1 MAFVNE
7 RIPEAD
13 VEKYGLEK
21 IDNELLSIGK
31 TYSRDWTIDRARD
44 IYLREVAMGRDE
56 LSRISTWTFYWKGE
70 LIWFKREVVDF
81 KGARNA
87 PCWSHQKVYDFR
99 IPETVQPHREEIF
112 RDLHDAFLA
121 YRDGGI
127 FATSTEFSTQLDIE
141 A

>member
-7 RIPEAD
+7 EIPEAD

-21 IDNELLSIGK
+21 IDDSFFGAGG
-31 TYSRDWTIDRARD
+31 TTSRNWTIDRARD
-44 IYLREVAMGRDE
+44 IYLREVAVGRDE
-56 LSRISTWTFYWKGE
+56 LSHISTWTFCWKGA
-70 LIWFKREVVDF
+70 LIWFKRAMIDF

-87 PCWSHQKVYDFR
+87 PCWSHQKAYDFR

-112 RDLHDAFLA
+112 RDLYDAFLA

-127 FATSTEFSTQLDIE
+127 FDTSTEFSMQLDIE

>member
-13 VEKYGLEK
+13 VKKYGLEA
-21 IDNELLSIGK
+21 IDNSLLGAGRTI
-31 TYSRDWTIDRARD
+31 SRDWTIDRARD

-87 PCWSHQKVYDFR
+87 PCWTHQKVYDFK
-99 IPETVQPHREEIF
+99 IPEAVQNHREEIF
-112 RDLHDAFLA
+112 RDLHDAFLP
-121 YRDGGI
+121 YKTGGI
-127 FATSTEFSTQLDIE
+127 YATCTEFSTQLDID

>member
-21 IDNELLSIGK
+21 IDDFFFGAGA
-31 TYSRDWTIDRARD
+31 TTSRDWTIDRARD
-44 IYLREVAMGRDE
+44 IYLREVAIGRDE
-56 LSRISTWTFYWKGE
+56 LSRISTWTFYWKGA
-70 LIWFKREVVDF
+70 LIWFKREELEF
-81 KGARNA
+81 KGTRGT
-87 PCWSHQKVYDFR
+87 PCWSHARVYNFD
-99 IPETVQPHREEIF
+99 IPRPLQNRRKEIF

-121 YRDGGI
+121 YKTGGI
-127 FATSTEFSTQLDIE
+127 YATCTEFSMQLDIE